1 VLVTDNV
8 KSLKTDPPKPSSAVT
23 FIDRSSTFKGVPEKV
38 LVAGSKVS
46 QAGKSFPF
54 DKLAV

>member
-1 VLVTDNV
+1 VTDNV